1 MSMKYYKKL
10 IPEKWQ
16 VFAFE
21 ADGSQDS
28 YVSEDMIAIPPE
40 QAQEI
45 ASANPQD
52 PLVLDILRSGS
63 TQRSWSWPPKA
74 YQEAIGQIAVSSSS
88 IEVLIRTV
96 IWHIAGL
103 DSITGRAFTG
113 KTRISELTE
122 ILKAL
127 IECKAS
133 HLKEQA
139 ALISPKIKNVFD
151 RRAVYIHQVW
161 TIQDGAPAVGKLFIE
176 RYERLE
182 KPTPVSLSDMYKLA
196 DEMNQIQTDL
206 MAFILTP
213 LLSTLALLW
222 LRAEVPS
229 WSVVGAAA
237 LIIGAAVL
245 GSRAKG

>member
-1 MSMKYYKKL
+1 MKYFKKL

-21 ADGSQDS
+21 VDGSQDS
-28 YVSEDMIAIPPE
+28 HVSDDMIAITPE

-45 ASANPQD
+45 ANASPQD
-52 PLVLDILRSGS
+52 RLVLDILRSGS
-63 TQRSWSWPPKA
+63 AQRNWTWPPKA

-113 KTRISELTE
+113 KARISELIE
-122 ILKAL
+122 MLKAL
-127 IECKAS
+127 IECKAP
-133 HLKEQA
+133 HLKDQA
-139 ALISPKIKNVFD
+139 AEISTGIKDVFA

-182 KPTPVSLSDMYKLA
+182 KPVPVSLSDMYKLA
-196 DEMNQIQTDL
+196 DDMNQIQANL
-206 MAFILTP
+206 MGSILTP
-213 LLSTLALLW
+213 LLSINGQRTA
-222 LRAEVPS
+222 
-229 WSVVGAAA
+229 G
-237 LIIGAAVL
+237 
-245 GSRAKG
+245 

>member
-1 MSMKYYKKL
+1 MSMKYFKKL

-21 ADGSQDS
+21 TDGSQDS
-28 YVSEDMIAIPPE
+28 CVSDDMIAITPE

-45 ASANPQD
+45 ANASPQD
-52 PLVLDILRSGS
+52 RLVLDILRSSS
-63 TQRSWSWPPKA
+63 TQRNWTWPPKA
-74 YQEAIGQIAVSSSS
+74 YQEAIGQIAVNSSS

-113 KTRISELTE
+113 KARIGELIE
-122 ILKAL
+122 MLKAL
-127 IECKAS
+127 IECKAP
-133 HLKEQA
+133 HLKDQA
-139 ALISPKIKNVFD
+139 AAISTGIKDVFA

-161 TIQDGAPAVGKLFIE
+161 TIQDGVPAVGKLFIE

-182 KPTPVSLSDMYKLA
+182 APVSVALGDMYELA

-206 MAFILTP
+206 VTSILTP
-213 LLSTLALLW
+213 LLSNNGQRTD
-222 LRAEVPS
+222 
-229 WSVVGAAA
+229 
-237 LIIGAAVL
+237 
-245 GSRAKG
+245 GS

>member
-28 YVSEDMIAIPPE
+28 YVSKDMIAITPE

-45 ASANPQD
+45 ASTSPKD

-63 TQRSWSWPPKA
+63 TQRNWSWPPKA

-103 DSITGRAFTG
+103 DSVTGRAFTG
-113 KTRISELTE
+113 KARISELTAMLE
-122 ILKAL
+122 AL
-127 IECKAS
+127 IECKAP
-133 HLKEQA
+133 HLKNQA
-139 ALISPKIKNVFD
+139 AQINTKIKNVFD
-151 RRAVYIHQVW
+151 CRAVYIHQVW
-161 TIQDGAPAVGKLFIE
+161 TIQDGVPAVGKLFIE
-176 RYERLE
+176 RYEHLE
-182 KPTPVSLSDMYKLA
+182 KLTPVSLNDMYKLA
-196 DEMNQIQTDL
+196 DEMHQIQTDL
-206 MAFILTP
+206 MVSILTP
-213 LLSTLALLW
+213 LISSSSISH
-222 LRAEVPS
+222 PP
-229 WSVVGAAA
+229 
-237 LIIGAAVL
+237 
-245 GSRAKG
+245 

>member
-1 MSMKYYKKL
+1 MKYYKKL

-28 YVSEDMIAIPPE
+28 YVSEDMISITPE

-45 ASANPQD
+45 ASTSPQD
-52 PLVLDILRSGS
+52 PLVLDIIRSGS
-63 TQRSWSWPPKA
+63 TQRNWSWPPKA
-74 YQEAIGQIAVSSSS
+74 YQEAIGQIAASSSS

-113 KTRISELTE
+113 KARISELTE
-122 ILKAL
+122 MLKAL
-127 IECKAS
+127 IECKAP
-133 HLKEQA
+133 HLKDQA
-139 ALISPKIKNVFD
+139 ALISTKIKSVFD

-161 TIQDGAPAVGKLFIE
+161 TIQNGAPAVGKLFIE

-182 KPTPVSLSDMYKLA
+182 KLTTVSLSDMYKLA
-196 DEMNQIQTDL
+196 DEMNQIQADL
-206 MAFILTP
+206 MTSILTP
-213 LLSTLALLW
+213 LL
-222 LRAEVPS
+222 PS
-229 WSVVGAAA
+229 NGQLTDGTYPVQPQNNA
-237 LIIGAAVL
+237 
-245 GSRAKG
+245 